1 MNRTGL
7 KFLIFILS
15 ALVLCSCTSKSN
27 KFTVVSDYDYFKD
40 AGGMGFYKKGD
51 LYGFIRLNGD
61 SDGLK
66 PFALDKNVSRDINL
80 ESIKYSNGYA
90 IFSAMDVSSTQYG
103 FMDLH
108 GNTVMKPEWGQI
120 RLFGNTGFTS
130 VFDNSLNRYI
140 IIDSTGKTI
149 RDSQS
154 YIEFYPPN
162 PDIFI
167 CNDTFD
173 DANSN
178 YYILDKELNILLEGL
193 DIYFKSGRELAHTR
207 QYTIFGVCE
216 KFIFKKDG
224 KFFMYDLK
232 NSKTIGEF
240 ENYDDLLEKHHQFI
254 EECQRAYSDYEHPS
268 PTESVNG
275 ILIHYEPGTDKYTI
289 VNENGETLFEPNE
302 DITGLSYRKGKV
314 ILGTS
319 KSTGKTVAI
328 FSSR

>member
-1 MNRTGL
+1 MIKLRL
-7 KFLIFILS
+7 KCLIFILS
-15 ALVLCSCTSKSN
+15 TLVLCSCTVKSN

-66 PFALDKNVSRDINL
+66 PFALDNKVSKVINL
-80 ESIKYSNGYA
+80 DSIKYSNGYA
-90 IFSAMDVSSTQYG
+90 VFSTFDGSSTQYG

-108 GNTVMKPEWGQI
+108 GNTVMKPEWEQI
-120 RLFGNTGFTS
+120 RLFGSTGLTS

-154 YIEFYPPN
+154 YIEIYSPN

-207 QYTIFGVCE
+207 QYTIFGDSE
-216 KFIFKKDG
+216 KFIFKKDD
-224 KFFMYDLK
+224 KFFMCDLK
-232 NSKTIGEF
+232 NNKTIGEF
-240 ENYDDLLEKHHQFI
+240 ENYDELLEKHHPFI
-254 EECQRAYSDYEHPS
+254 EECQRAYSEYEHPS

-275 ILIHYEPGTDKYTI
+275 ILIHYEPDTDKYTI
-289 VNENGETLFEPNE
+289 VNENGETLFEPGA

-319 KSTGKTVAI
+319 QSTGKTVVI
-328 FSSR
+328 FKK